1 MFGLGLLELLV
12 LAGIGGV
19 LIGGV
24 LYLFM
29 RGRD

>member
-1 MFGLGLLELLV
+1 MFGLGLPELV
-12 LAGIGGV
+12 ILACLGLL

-29 RGRD
+29 RGRN